1 MIPVCNGK
9 CYLQSELS
17 ADLDKKQELPN
28 IKIIDF
34 QPLFCQSLF
43 VEDGISFTLDYLLSY
58 PEYFCEFLISSLV
71 FSVFQPPEH
80 V

>member
-9 CYLQSELS
+9 CYLQNELS
-17 ADLDKKQELPN
+17 ADSDKKQELPN

-34 QPLFCQSLF
+34 QPLFCQSLL
-43 VEDGISFTLDYLLSY
+43 VEKRESFIFEYPLSY
-58 PEYFCEFLISSLV
+58 PEYACEFLISTLV
-71 FSVFQPPEH
+71 FSVFQPPEF